1 MQTSQSFTS
10 SHSRLYKVKKK
21 IHFHRSS
28 QKTLKIAKRIQSS
41 PGFPKPLTCEEDF
54 VIEQNKTFSNF
65 LKSTSSFYDL
75 PQLPD
80 TKKYFSLN
88 EINPRNIVGPIDSFE
103 KQWKICNESR
113 VQGQRKGRSFINFN
127 HLTTTGNVN
136 FFKVDNNHIEKNDKR
151 PSKIRVLY
159 EKQKE
164 YWKKLNENID
174 RKVTVKKNTN
184 KKTTFLMVPEV
195 FEY

>member
-10 SHSRLYKVKKK
+10 THSRLYKVKKK
-21 IHFHRSS
+21 VQFHRSS

-54 VIEQNKTFSNF
+54 VIEQNKTFTNF
-65 LKSTSSFYDL
+65 LKPTSSFYDL
-75 PQLPD
+75 PQLPE
-80 TKKYFSLN
+80 TKKYLSLN
-88 EINPRNIVGPIDSFE
+88 DINPRNIVGPIDSFE
-103 KQWKICNESR
+103 KQWKICNEAR
-113 VQGQRKGRSFINFN
+113 VLGQRKGRSFISFN
-127 HLTTTGNVN
+127 HANATNNTN
-136 FFKVDNNHIEKNDKR
+136 FFKVDIKQIEKVDKR
-151 PSKIRVLY
+151 PSKVRVLY

-174 RKVTVKKNTN
+174 RKVTVKKSTV
-184 KKTTFLMVPEV
+184 KKTTFLMVPET